1 MGVCVNVGFH
11 MNYINGY
18 IIMRYVDFIRHLEN
32 ELASPFLVNQPLFQ
46 DAPVPPKDF
55 LQSESSA
62 NNLTCGGILYNYT
75 LE

>member
-32 ELASPFLVNQPLFQ
+32 ELASPFLVNQ
-46 DAPVPPKDF
+46 V
-55 LQSESSA
+55 
-62 NNLTCGGILYNYT
+62 CGAFSISVTDKKIGIVGC
-75 LE
+75 